1 MNLTN
6 LEYKNETTYCEQ
18 RPVTQWYEQVK
29 VIRKQWKSPGK
40 ETDCKKLLNYDFV
53 TGSRPSAIAR
63 VLFPGV
69 PNPRLG
75 WCSYDE
81 QLKTNVSRSIMEWK
95 CNKTGQGTQLV
106 EQWGSIWSM
115 SIFSQFRY
123 MARTSWYF
131 TWDGKVFAV
140 LPSVNDKATSLREKE
155 NKIVPWW
162 KCEKVYDCSTRP
174 SIKKCLL
181 IYITLVSISS
191 SFRDFGNTMIPR
203 HWHLTVIDL
212 KDCFFSI
219 PLHPDDAPKFAFS
232 IPNVN
237 MQAPLQRYQRVVL
250 PQGVKNSPTMCQW
263 YVAKILSPVRNAMP
277 TVLLYHYM
285 DDLLVAAQHHE
296 VMEKAVALVTDA
308 VNSAGLC
315 IAPEKIQKFPP
326 WKYLG
331 WRIRAQTIV
340 PQPLQINTNVR
351 NLHDAQKLLGTINWV
366 RPLLGISNTDLN
378 PLFELLKGD
387 TNLCSPRN
395 LNPEADTSLQKV
407 ASAIASRQA
416 HPWAPELPFYLIIL
430 NPARQPHALIFQ
442 WDLQNSD
449 PLLIIEWIF
458 LPNQSTKTI
467 LTQHE
472 MFASLIVKARSRLLT
487 LSGKD
492 FVYNNPLIV
501 RHFAANGSFEA
512 QVKAQYWFEIQKQ
525 SDVRNRT
532 LQLEESYK
540 AGKIHQASEQ
550 DLTDLFKPP
559 PRLQG
564 QDVDSDGTLTPPD
577 SPISSRTGKKTT
589 LAVVQAPLR
598 EAVGPDSGAVILK
611 VPFSTKDLGEWKKGP
626 TESPSKFL
634 DRLRDTMR
642 HSTPLD
648 PGSEVRIQQF
658 VSLFLDQSTADIRRK
673 LQKLR
678 TTEKWSKDP
687 AHLDS
692 AAARIQEQSYYFRQP
707 TCKGLRIL
715 GNPVRRGKI
724 VAVCGRYP
732 NHYQDRRR
740 LDDVDASFLSG
751 NTGEPVHHNCLETIE
766 ATYASRPDLKDSP
779 IEKEENWFTDRSS
792 YVLNSNRH
800 AGYTITTSEEI
811 IESGALPMNT
821 SAQKLIALTRALELG
836 QEKTLEPQWE
846 GLFQVL
852 LTSFTAI
859 QIKEQNPWIHHTRV
873 KKAPSKWTS
882 ESDGKLKI

>member
-387 TNLCSPRN
+387 TNLCSP
-395 LNPEADTSLQKV
+395 
-407 ASAIASRQA
+407 
-416 HPWAPELPFYLIIL
+416 H
-430 NPARQPHALIFQ
+430 
-442 WDLQNSD
+442 
-449 PLLIIEWIF
+449 
-458 LPNQSTKTI
+458 
-467 LTQHE
+467 
-472 MFASLIVKARSRLLT
+472 
-487 LSGKD
+487 
-492 FVYNNPLIV
+492 NNPLIV

-692 AAARIQEQSYYFRQP
+692 VAARIQEQSYYFRQP